1 LETTAKLT
9 TGDGEFAMH
18 IAIYEAIAILDSWKA
33 GETLLHVHVSIVGHG
48 RKFQATACQPLFP
61 TPQDHPYR
69 TTLELVSN
77 SSSFRLGAVL
87 FCVFP
92 RRRHTY
98 SCSIEFA

>member
-1 LETTAKLT
+1 MRPRSTSRNFGVFPL
-9 TGDGEFAMH
+9 
-18 IAIYEAIAILDSWKA
+18 
-33 GETLLHVHVSIVGHG
+33 
-48 RKFQATACQPLFP
+48 ATSLRVFLPNQPLFP